1 MPLKYKSDIIKL
13 LKEKGY
19 NTTRIRK
26 EHIMGE
32 LMLQKIRKG
41 QMPSWSVL
49 ETLCKL
55 LDVQPGDIIE
65 YVDDNQTTDY
75 KIF

>member
-1 MPLKYKSDIIKL
+1 MSLKYKVDIIKL

-41 QMPSWSVL
+41 QMMSWNTL
-49 ETLCKL
+49 EIICKL
-55 LDVQPGDIIE
+55 LDCQPGDLIE
-65 YVDDNQTTDY
+65 YVKDKVNNEE